1 MTALVIISHSLHT
14 KVMRTLQGL
23 LTDGF
28 ILLDEPFSFHLGN
41 RTDNDWA
48 SFGFFK
54 GKRKGFTFTNFRAP
68 FTSYRLRCVN
78 GFHVQNLPD
87 D

>member
-1 MTALVIISHSLHT
+1 
-14 KVMRTLQGL
+14 MRTLQGL

-28 ILLDEPFSFHLGN
+28 ILLDEPFSLYLGN

-78 GFHVQNLPD
+78 GFHVQNLPND
-87 D
+87 SLEVPGTPTTSFTE